1 MFGLFKKK
9 SELEKL
15 SDAYAKA
22 MSEAQRL
29 STTNHKAG
37 DEMYAKAEE
46 INKKI
51 EAIQNAQ

>member
-15 SDAYAKA
+15 SEAYAKA
-22 MSEAQRL
+22 MAEAQRL
-29 STTNHKAG
+29 STSNRKAS
-37 DEMYAKAEE
+37 DEMYAKAEQ

-51 EAIQNAQ
+51 DTIQNAN